1 MEAQLE
7 WTESQLLDAAIGVLT
22 RRLPGNWTIEKTSL
36 GGEPKPRDLMI
47 KGPQPSSQAVVL
59 VEARTNVSPRDV
71 QLLMGGP
78 WRRWRKQTGNYPI
91 LVIAPYVSP
100 KVRQMLE
107 EESVGYLDLTGNI
120 RIALDQA
127 GIFIDAQGAQRDPN
141 ASKTRRG
148 LRGAKVGAVVRVLVD
163 AAPPY
168 TGAEVAKAANVN
180 EGYVSRILETL
191 SDEGLIE
198 RESPGPV
205 TGVDWPAAL
214 RRRAQVLDLFRPTG
228 SFRYIARQGARGL
241 VEQLATSGL
250 EGAPTI
256 TGSFAA
262 ARLAPVAAPTLLVI
276 YTTSPRDL
284 AQELELLPAETGADV
299 VLVRPDNEV
308 VFARAVRDGG
318 LSWAAPSQVAMDC
331 LAGSG
336 RMPAEGDAVI
346 EWMRENESTWRYPS
360 IEAMVA
366 AAERGVMG
374 D

>member
-1 MEAQLE
+1 MEAQPE
-7 WTESQLLDAAIGVLT
+7 RTERELLDAAIDLLT
-22 RRLPGNWTIEKTSL
+22 RRLPGNWTVEKASL
-36 GGEPKPRDLMI
+36 GGDPEPCDLII
-47 KGPQPSSQAVVL
+47 KGPQLSNQATVL
-59 VEARTNVSPRDV
+59 VEARPDVSPRDV

-91 LVIAPYVSP
+91 LVIAPYVGP
-100 KVRQMLE
+100 KVRQMLA

-127 GIFIDAQGAQRDPN
+127 GVFIDAQGAQRDPS
-141 ASKTRRG
+141 ATKSRRG

-163 AAPPY
+163 AVPPY
-168 TGAEVAKAANVN
+168 TGAEIAKAANVN

-191 SDEGLIE
+191 GDEGLIE

-205 TGVDWPAAL
+205 VGVDWSAVL

-228 SFRYIARQGARGL
+228 SFRYVARQGARGL
-241 VEQLATSGL
+241 VEQLATHGP
-250 EGAPTI
+250 EAAPTI

-262 ARLAPVAAPTLLVI
+262 ARLAPVAAPTLLVM
-276 YTTSPRDL
+276 YTMSPRDL
-284 AQELELLPAETGADV
+284 EQELDLLPAETGADV

-308 VFARAVRDGG
+308 VFARAVRDSG
-318 LSWAAPSQVAMDC
+318 LLWAAPSQVAMDC
-331 LAGSG
+331 LAGGG

-346 EWMRENESTWRYPS
+346 EWMRENEIAWRCPS
-360 IEAMVA
+360 IEAMNEA
-366 AAERGVMG
+366 AGRGVTG

>member
-1 MEAQLE
+1 METQPERTARE
-7 WTESQLLDAAIGVLT
+7 LLDSAIDVLT
-22 RRLPGNWTIEKTSL
+22 RRLPGNWKVEKTSL
-36 GGEPKPRDLMI
+36 GGDPVPRDLII
-47 KGPQPSSQAVVL
+47 KGPQPSSQATVL
-59 VEARTNVSPRDV
+59 VEARPDVSPRDV

-100 KVRQMLE
+100 RVRQMLA

-127 GIFIDAQGAQRDPN
+127 GVFIDAQGAQRDP
-141 ASKTRRG
+141 STTKTRRG
-148 LRGAKVGAVVRVLVD
+148 LRGAKVGAVIRVLVD
-163 AAPPY
+163 AAPPH
-168 TGAEVAKAANVN
+168 TGAEIAKAANVN
-180 EGYVSRILETL
+180 EGYVSRILATL

-205 TGVDWPAAL
+205 MRVDWPAVL

-228 SFRYIARQGARGL
+228 SYRYIARQGARGL
-241 VEQLATSGL
+241 LEQLATRGP
-250 EGAPTI
+250 EATPTI

-262 ARLAPVAAPTLLVI
+262 ARLAPVAAPTLLVM
-276 YTTSPRDL
+276 YTMSPRDL
-284 AQELELLPAETGADV
+284 AQELDLLPAETGADV

-318 LSWAAPSQVAMDC
+318 LVWAAPSQVAMDC

-346 EWMRENESTWRYPS
+346 DWMREKESVWRYPS
-360 IEAMVA
+360 IKAMAEAA
-366 AAERGVMG
+366 PSAE
-374 D
+374 

>member
-1 MEAQLE
+1 METQLE
-7 WTESQLLDAAIGVLT
+7 RTEGQLLDAAIDVLT
-22 RRLPGNWTIEKTSL
+22 RRLPGNWTIDKTSL
-36 GGEPKPRDLMI
+36 GGEPEPRDLII

-59 VEARTNVSPRDV
+59 VEARSDVSPRDV

-141 ASKTRRG
+141 ATKSRRG

-168 TGAEVAKAANVN
+168 TGAEIAKAANVN

-191 SDEGLIE
+191 GDEGLID

-205 TGVDWPAAL
+205 SGVDWPAVL

-228 SFRYIARQGARGL
+228 SFRYVARQGARGL
-241 VEQLATSGL
+241 VEQLATRGP
-250 EGAPTI
+250 EATPTI

-262 ARLAPVAAPTLLVI
+262 ARLAPVAAPTLLVM
-276 YTTSPRDL
+276 YTMSPREV

-308 VFARAVRDGG
+308 VFARAVRDAG

-346 EWMRENESTWRYPS
+346 DWMQENESAWRYPS
-360 IEAMVA
+360 IKAMAA
-366 AAERGVMG
+366 AAERGVTG